1 MIKII
6 TDSTSDYTMEEA
18 EEKGLVILPLR
29 VLFGEEEYLDRVNLS
44 VDDFYNKLI
53 FINFI
58 RIVRSNIMPIPK
70 NSNFISYPKYLVH
83 FMRNIYYSKSKRI
96 SSTIICRISRNKH

>member
-44 VDDFYNKLI
+44 VDDFYNNSSFSSI
-53 FINFI
+53 YHM
-58 RIVRSNIMPIPK
+58 RK
-70 NSNFISYPKYLVH
+70 NGA
-83 FMRNIYYSKSKRI
+83 R
-96 SSTIICRISRNKH
+96 

>member
-29 VLFGEEEYLDRVNLS
+29 VLFGEEE
-44 VDDFYNKLI
+44 
-53 FINFI
+53 
-58 RIVRSNIMPIPK
+58 
-70 NSNFISYPKYLVH
+70 
-83 FMRNIYYSKSKRI
+83 
-96 SSTIICRISRNKH
+96 